1 MPRVAIA
8 LGSNLGNRA
17 ANLAAASAAL
27 RALATPGEP
36 FLTAS
41 LHDTDPQ
48 DCPPGSPRF
57 LNTVIDLH
65 YPGTDPLSLLAET
78 QAIERALGREPNP
91 VRNAPRVIDIDILLF
106 GDVSMK
112 HPALE
117 LPHPRIVGRPF
128 VLLPLREIREYP
140 LPAESNP

>member
-17 ANLAAASAAL
+17 ANLAAATAAL
-27 RALATPGEP
+27 SKLATPGEP

-41 LHDTDPQ
+41 LHDTAPQ
-48 DCPPGSPRF
+48 DCPADSPRF

-65 YPGTDPLSLLAET
+65 YSGGDPLELLAET

-91 VRNAPRVIDIDILLF
+91 TRNAPRVIDIDILLF
-106 GDVSMK
+106 GNVFLK

-117 LPHPRIVGRPF
+117 LPHPRIHERPF
-128 VLLPLREIREYP
+128 VLLPLREIRDYP
-140 LPAESNP
+140 LPAGS

>member
-8 LGSNLGNRA
+8 LGSNLGDRF
-17 ANLAAASAAL
+17 ANIAAATAAL
-27 RALATPGEP
+27 RKLATPGEP

-57 LNTVIDLH
+57 LNTVIDLG
-65 YPGTDPLSLLAET
+65 YPGNDPLALLAET
-78 QAIERALGREPNP
+78 QAIERALGREPHP

-106 GDVSMK
+106 GDVSLK

-117 LPHPRIVGRPF
+117 LPPPRIADPP
-128 VLLPLREIREYP
+128 LLPLPLREIRP
-140 LPAESNP
+140 DFQ

>member
-8 LGSNLGNRA
+8 LGSNLGDRA
-17 ANLAAASAAL
+17 ANIAAAIAEL
-27 RALATPGEP
+27 RKIATPGEA

-41 LHDTDPQ
+41 LHDTAPQ

-65 YPGTDPLSLLAET
+65 YPGDDPLELLSVTQDIET
-78 QAIERALGREPNP
+78 RLGREPQP

-106 GDVSMK
+106 GEVELD
-112 HPALE
+112 HPSLK
-117 LPHPRIVGRPF
+117 LPHPRIAARPF
-128 VLLPLREIREYP
+128 VYLPLREIRP
-140 LPAESNP
+140 GA

>member
-8 LGSNLGNRA
+8 IGSNLGDRA
-17 ANLAAASAAL
+17 AHLAAAIAAL
-27 RALATPGEP
+27 REVATPGEP

-41 LHDTDPQ
+41 LHDTAPQ

-65 YPGTDPLSLLAET
+65 YPGTDPLALLAET

-91 VRNAPRVIDIDILLF
+91 LRNAPRVIDIDILLF
-106 GDVSMK
+106 GDISLK

-117 LPHPRIVGRPF
+117 LPHPRIRERPF

-140 LPAESNP
+140 SPSGS

>member
-8 LGSNLGNRA
+8 LGSNLGDRA
-17 ANLAAASAAL
+17 ANIAAANAAL
-27 RALATPGEP
+27 LALATPGEP

-41 LHDTDPQ
+41 LHDTAPQ

-65 YPGTDPLSLLAET
+65 YPGTDPLALLAET

-91 VRNAPRVIDIDILLF
+91 LRNAPRVIDIDILLF
-106 GDVSMK
+106 GDISLNN
-112 HPALE
+112 PALE
-117 LPHPRIVGRPF
+117 LPHPRIRERPF

-140 LPAESNP
+140 LAAGS